1 MIELKSTGLTRKMDD
16 MGRVVIPKSLRA
28 QLNIQEGE
36 ELEVL
41 TLNEKAIVLQPMR
54 ESNELDG
61 LFYWMDGCSEDMLP
75 LTTAIRKLVQ
85 HFQETRK

>member
-41 TLNEKAIVLQPMR
+41 TLNEKAIVLQPVR

-61 LFYWMDGCSEDMLP
+61 LYYWMDGCSEDMLP

>member
-41 TLNEKAIVLQPMR
+41 TLNEKAIVLQPVR

>member
-16 MGRVVIPKSLRA
+16 MGRVVIPKSLRT

-41 TLNEKAIVLQPMR
+41 TLNEKAIVLQPVR

>member
-54 ESNELDG
+54 ETNELDG
-61 LFYWMDGCSEDMLP
+61 LYYWMDGCSEDMLP

>member
-41 TLNEKAIVLQPMR
+41 TLNEKAIVLQPVR

-61 LFYWMDGCSEDMLP
+61 LYYWMDSCSEDMLP

>member
-61 LFYWMDGCSEDMLP
+61 LYYWMDGCSEDMLS